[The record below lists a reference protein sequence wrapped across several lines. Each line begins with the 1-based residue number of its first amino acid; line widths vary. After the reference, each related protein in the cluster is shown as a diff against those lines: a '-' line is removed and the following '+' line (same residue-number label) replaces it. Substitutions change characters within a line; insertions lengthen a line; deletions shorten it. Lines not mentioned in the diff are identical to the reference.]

1 MGMVA
6 SDADPSTSAPLDLDR
21 LGEAPTRYDVPLT
34 AVSLLSHA
42 TTVVT
47 NALLEKNGA
56 KTGFVTTAA
65 LSQRRRVHLGDR
77 CRARGGAQDA

>member
-6 SDADPSTSAPLDLDR
+6 SDADPSTPAPLDLDR
-21 LGEAPTRYDVPLT
+21 LREALARYDVPLA
-34 AVSLLSHA
+34 AVSLLLHA

-47 NALLEKNGA
+47 NALLEMNGA

-65 LSQRRRVHLGDR
+65 LSTSR
-77 CRARGGAQDA
+77 

>member
-6 SDADPSTSAPLDLDR
+6 SDADPSTPAPLDLDR
-21 LGEAPTRYDVPLT
+21 LREALARYDVPLA

-56 KTGFVTTAA
+56 QNGIRDDSGVESAA
-65 LSQRRRVHLGDR
+65 LSTSR
-77 CRARGGAQDA
+77 